1 MKEILFPYGKE
12 KISYTFGDEL
22 SALLEPSINE
32 YVPEADGTE
41 LVLRAMADPIASPR
55 LSELARGK
63 KKVVIIASDHTRPVP
78 SKLIIPPML
87 RQIREGNPDADITIL
102 IATGC
107 HRLVACGL

>member
-41 LVLRAMADPIASPR
+41 LVLRAMAEHKKSVFDC
-55 LSELARGK
+55 LSIKQDYL
-63 KKVVIIASDHTRPVP
+63 
-78 SKLIIPPML
+78 LY
-87 RQIREGNPDADITIL
+87 
-102 IATGC
+102 
-107 HRLVACGL
+107 